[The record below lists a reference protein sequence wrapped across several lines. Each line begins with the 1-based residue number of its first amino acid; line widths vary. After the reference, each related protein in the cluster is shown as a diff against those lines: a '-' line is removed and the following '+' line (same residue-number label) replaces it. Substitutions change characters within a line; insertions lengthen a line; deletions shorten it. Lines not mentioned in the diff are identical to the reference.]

1 VIYRR
6 FLDLALPYWRE
17 ETNPGARDALLRL
30 GGILVLTLGTT
41 GISVWFSYLGRDFFN
56 FLSEKDVEGFYHQL
70 RLYLVAISVG
80 VPVFVLRD
88 FYTSRLQLEWRQWM
102 TESLV
107 RDYLGGRAFY
117 RVQVGGLV
125 DNPDQRLAS
134 DVSAFTGTALDF
146 TFTLVNCAL
155 DLVSFSS
162 ILFSIYPPLFIA
174 LLVYSLGGTY
184 ISVQLGRPLVGLNF
198 QQEKREADFRYGLV
212 RVREN
217 AESVAFYGGEGNELE
232 AIRLRLAAA
241 LENLGDLL
249 VSTRNLGFLTSYYRY
264 LIVLLP
270 AAVVAPLY
278 FRGEIE
284 FGVVNQ
290 GSSAFQHI
298 LGDVS
303 LVVYQFGSIAGFS
316 AVVDRLGEFSEVLE
330 RSSDGAGTANAL
342 PAPVPSGS
350 GAAAIED
357 AALEAAAKEAL
368 ANAAALEEGEPR
380 WKDGNEGGDDERALG
395 GGEAM
400 AGGEHRRPA
409 SPSGDTE
416 DEPAGPSIR
425 VEDSARLG
433 PLLAVEGLSLETPE
447 SGLPLVQ
454 DLDLEL
460 AEGESLLVMGP
471 SGTGKTSLLRAAA
484 GLWRSGE
491 GLVQRRVADPARLY
505 HDVFFVPQRPYM
517 VLGSLRRQ
525 LMYPTWAQDGAGG
538 GTDAGGGTAGGGE
551 RPPPER
557 PSDADLE
564 AVLGCVRLGPLLQRE
579 GGLDAEVD
587 WSGVLS
593 LGEQQRLAFARLL
606 LARPRLA
613 VLDESTSALDLAT
626 EERLYRALAAAGVT
640 CLSVGHRPSLRAY
653 HARVLELAPGGAW
666 ALAPASPAPS
676 PAR

>member
-6 FLDLALPYWRE
+6 FMELALPYWRK

-70 RLYLVAISVG
+70 RLYLVAITVG

-134 DVSAFTGTALDF
+134 DISAFTGTALDF
-146 TFTLVNCAL
+146 TFTLVNCTL

-184 ISVQLGRPLVGLNF
+184 VSVQLGRPLVGLNF

-217 AESVAFYGGEGNELE
+217 AESVAFYGGEGNEFE

-249 VSTRNLGFLTSYYRY
+249 VSTRNLGFFTSYYRY

-330 RSSDGAGTANAL
+330 RSSDGAGSATAL
-342 PAPVPSGS
+342 PAPVPSG
-350 GAAAIED
+350 GAAAMED

-368 ANAAALEEGEPR
+368 ANAAALDEKEPR
-380 WKDGNEGGDDERALG
+380 RKEGSEGREDEGVLG
-395 GGEAM
+395 GGEAA

-409 SPSGDTE
+409 SPSGDAE

-433 PLLAVEGLSLETPE
+433 PLLAVEGLSLVTPE

-454 DLDLEL
+454 DLDVEL

-491 GLVQRRVADPARLY
+491 GLVRRRVADPARLY

-525 LMYPTWAQDGAGG
+525 LLYPTWAQDGAAA
-538 GTDAGGGTAGGGE
+538 GTDAGASTAGGGE
-551 RPPPER
+551 GPPGR

-564 AVLGCVRLGPLLQRE
+564 TVLGRVRLGTLLQRE

-653 HARVLELAPGGAW
+653 HTRVLELAPGGAW
-666 ALAPASPAPS
+666 ALAPA